1 MNKNEPTNKTMK
13 IRDSLPFTHS
23 YNRNK
28 KKPTKETKKMKIR
41 DLLIPLTLWY
51 YLTDESVVV
60 KFPSNCAL
68 GSSLG
73 TLKTQRKPVT

>member
-13 IRDSLPFTHS
+13 IRDSLPLTHS
-23 YNRNK
+23 YNMNK
-28 KKPTKETKKMKIR
+28 DEPTNKTMKIR
-41 DLLIPLTLWY
+41 NPIPLTLWY